1 MEQSLSCNVGK
12 QKVSGMSW
20 YLRVLRSAI
29 LRSKLRRSR
38 MKTNR
43 PAFLIM
49 TGILLTFAIARP
61 ARLSAA
67 SAAQWTLQVSKVD
80 SGAVGLTPSFR
91 VAIYENL
98 LQELSK
104 TKRFK
109 EVLRDGDQKAMNAT
123 NLLLLRTTVKKYTE
137 GSETRR
143 AVTTITGATKLTV
156 QTQLFT
162 PGGKNILDRT
172 VNGNVRFMGSN
183 LRATHNLA
191 RNIAKTVKKSSLP
204 EPQASAV
211 SKAMTSASSNEAVFV
226 ELP

>member
-1 MEQSLSCNVGK
+1 
-12 QKVSGMSW
+12 
-20 YLRVLRSAI
+20 
-29 LRSKLRRSR
+29 

-61 ARLSAA
+61 ARLSAE

-162 PGGKNILDRT
+162 PGGKIILDRT